1 MYPMYAL
8 AFNPTITTYV
18 AAEMSIIKYRKLV
31 LELHS
36 KLRTDIT
43 SQMSNRGGRKVL
55 SEKIY
60 WIGFMFMLTF
70 SVNFNV
76 NIVGAQPFIQRKIA
90 GGFYSHHSAT
100 FYVPLCDLFLNSE
113 RLQLKYL
120 EVIWQGA
127 TSYLFSWHYQ
137 QFYK

>member
-1 MYPMYAL
+1 
-8 AFNPTITTYV
+8 
-18 AAEMSIIKYRKLV
+18 
-31 LELHS
+31 
-36 KLRTDIT
+36 
-43 SQMSNRGGRKVL
+43 
-55 SEKIY
+55 
-60 WIGFMFMLTF
+60 MFMLTF

-90 GGFYSHHSAT
+90 GDFYSPHSAT
-100 FYVPLCDLFLNSE
+100 FYVPLSDLFLNIE

-120 EVIWQGA
+120 EVIWQPA

>member
-18 AAEMSIIKYRKLV
+18 AEMSIIKYRKLDI
-31 LELHS
+31 
-36 KLRTDIT
+36 RIT
-43 SQMSNRGGRKVL
+43 SKMTSHPEWA
-55 SEKIY
+55 SEVAEKFSLKWWRFIELALCLC
-60 WIGFMFMLTF
+60 WHF

-76 NIVGAQPFIQRKIA
+76 NIVGVQPFIQCKIA
-90 GGFYSHHSAT
+90 GGFYSPHSAT
-100 FYVPLCDLFLNSE
+100 FYVPLSDLFLNIE

-120 EVIWQGA
+120 EVIWQRA

>member
-1 MYPMYAL
+1 MCNEVIDTKYNSEMGL
-8 AFNPTITTYV
+8 EKFNLNC
-18 AAEMSIIKYRKLV
+18 EDL
-31 LELHS
+31 L
-36 KLRTDIT
+36 
-43 SQMSNRGGRKVL
+43 N
-55 SEKIY
+55 

-76 NIVGAQPFIQRKIA
+76 NIVGVQPFIQCKIA
-90 GGFYSHHSAT
+90 GGFYSPHRAT
-100 FYVPLCDLFLNSE
+100 FYVPPSDLFLNIE

-120 EVIWQGA
+120 EVIWQRA